1 MPTARR
7 AASVRHRRDSCP
19 SHNEVGG
26 LFSDF
31 EPFRVDAGFKSED
44 QIIREGCIKPKRMD
58 LSRVKPKS
66 LIQQKVRT
74 PVPRLVIAKKYG
86 YDQCGILMPNVYFDD
101 LVAWGRASEP
111 SLFTS
116 GRKFARRATRAGV
129 PGVSWLLVA
138 SLM

>member
-1 MPTARR
+1 MERVQPEHPNFAYQ
-7 AASVRHRRDSCP
+7 
-19 SHNEVGG
+19 
-26 LFSDF
+26 F
-31 EPFRVDAGFKSED
+31 EWNADGFKSED

-101 LVAWGRASEP
+101 LVAWGRASQLLDEEAAQKPLTQRDP
-111 SLFTS
+111 SMAL
-116 GRKFARRATRAGV
+116 R
-129 PGVSWLLVA
+129 
-138 SLM
+138 